1 MEMMLEIQRREVES
15 YLFWQ
20 AALMFL
26 LIGLFTW
33 GIGIAV
39 GLVYMLTFGPYVA
52 RRRAEALDYRLDGT
66 TVRIREGFLFIKH
79 KSIPLDRVT
88 DIVMDQGPLLRHFGL
103 WTLKLQTAGVG
114 QGRAEGVLYGLT
126 EPDRVRE
133 MLISARD
140 QAARRGDYAA

>member
-1 MEMMLEIQRREVES
+1 MEMTMEIQRRKVES
-15 YLFWQ
+15 YLLWQ
-20 AALMFL
+20 AALTFL
-26 LIGLFTW
+26 LIGVCTW
-33 GIGIAV
+33 GVGLAV
-39 GLVYMLTFGPYVA
+39 GLLYLLTFGPYVA
-52 RRRAEALDYRLDGT
+52 RRRAEALEYRLDGT

-88 DIVMDQGPLLRHFGL
+88 DIVMDQGPLLRHYGL

-126 EPDRVRE
+126 EPERIRE
-133 MLISARD
+133 MLIAARD